1 MATTLKDYLQSVYPT
16 ACRAVRK
23 ATIRAETTSKE
34 YFEIKDLE
42 ESEKSNTNSDPVNIP
57 IIKDENEGVACFYNP
72 KHIATYIVDFE
83 YYINGFRTEAAR
95 GGRKCDFILSNL
107 NNNPFII
114 LNELKKRKEGYIKEE
129 EAIAQLNASIEKLS
143 KGDVPFLSQF
153 KHKVALLSYRL
164 TDSNSPS
171 LVAQG
176 IGRFSR
182 SANIGKNISLHA
194 PLQAGFVFEQRIYPE
209 KFELPPEEHK

>member
-1 MATTLKDYLQSVYPT
+1 MAITLEDYLQNVYPT
-16 ACRAVRK
+16 ACGAVRK

-57 IIKDENEGVACFYNP
+57 IIKNKNEGVACFCNP

-107 NNNPFII
+107 NNNSFII
-114 LNELKKRKEGYIKEE
+114 LNELKKREERYIKEE
-129 EAIAQLNASIEKLS
+129 EAIDQLKATIEKLS

-164 TDSNSPS
+164 TDINNAS
-171 LVAQG
+171 LATQG
-176 IGRFSR
+176 MGRFGI
-182 SANIGKNISLHA
+182 SANIGKNISLH
-194 PLQAGFVFEQRIYPE
+194 V
-209 KFELPPEEHK
+209 PPSSRVYIRTTNLSRKV